1 MLAFNV
7 RPELRRR
14 LGGGGALLGEVAEA
28 RVKVGAEGFER
39 VLELEGGVDVGGAGV
54 HAGELRR
61 GEKKR
66 TCCCEGRAALV

>member
-39 VLELEGGVDVGGAGV
+39 VLELEGSVDAGGAGV
-54 HAGELRR
+54 HAGERR
-61 GEKKR
+61 PQRREKN
-66 TCCCEGRAALV
+66 L